1 MTKKRKNP
9 EAAES
14 GKPSHALLAE
24 AFHGELHELAR
35 ELSAELPEDLR
46 EGAESH

>member
-1 MTKKRKNP
+1 MTKKRKHL
-9 EAAES
+9 ETVES

-24 AFHGELHELAR
+24 VFHRELHELAR
-35 ELSAELPEDLR
+35 ELSAEIPEDSR